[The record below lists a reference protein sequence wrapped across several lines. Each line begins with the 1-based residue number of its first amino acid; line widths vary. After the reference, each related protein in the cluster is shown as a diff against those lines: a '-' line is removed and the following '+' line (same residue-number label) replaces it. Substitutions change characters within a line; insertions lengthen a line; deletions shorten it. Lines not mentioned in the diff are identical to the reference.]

1 MSLYSLPIV
10 GVMGSG
16 SEPHE
21 DLSLPVGRMIAEN
34 GWHLLTGGGGGVM
47 EAVAR
52 AFCAVEDR
60 RGLSIGVLRSR
71 AWPELGDDGR
81 RRWAPRKKS
90 DWLELEIATPLPAS
104 DQTFA
109 SRNHVNVLTAHALVV
124 LPGSSGTL
132 SEVRLR
138 AQYGRDSWLW
148 LGGRTV
154 GGFSAEEL
162 SSDPELRPWVR
173 QTDSLE
179 ELESGLRDALGG

>member
-1 MSLYSLPIV
+1 MPVHAFPIV

-21 DLSLPVGRMIAEN
+21 DLSGPVGRLVAEN

-47 EAVAR
+47 EAVAK

-71 AWPELGDDGR
+71 AWPELGADGR
-81 RRWAPRKKS
+81 RRWEPRKRNE
-90 DWLELEIATPLPAS
+90 WLEVEVATPLPAS

-124 LPGSSGTL
+124 LPGNSGTL
-132 SEVRLR
+132 SELRLR
-138 AQYGRDSWLW
+138 AQYGRDAWLF

-162 SSDPELRPWVR
+162 VAAPDLRPRIRRADCLR
-173 QTDSLE
+173 QLAA
-179 ELESGLRDALGG
+179 GLRATVND